1 MKVVLSAIKR
11 QQSNYLKKTGKL
23 WIKKFPDLP
32 NKNRVSDLKEVS
44 KSENMSFKTNLKS
57 DIMLNFNTQK
67 INFWF
72 NSVLKNEIPIKA
84 VVLTLL
90 GGFGLILSLLIA
102 ITKYESAYFFIL
114 GKSDTILFIINLFAR
129 ALCTCVFLGLYYCR
143 MLSLRLFFASKL
155 YSLNLFYLY
164 HNFNSR
170 TVIHVI
176 LCLLFLILNFSEGGL
191 FFVNNVA
198 LCESTVE
205 SLAEPGDVDRAVG
218 PFVVNPANPV
228 GMVFNAPGGSVGMS
242 ALTENEDTPLGLVV
256 NRPSNVSSDVSSNGS
271 FMTRETDFPA
281 DPIPRRFAD
290 FIFPG
295 QSEGPGEAGYLVALP
310 PLDATPEDTKSESSS
325 VVAVQLL
332 GSTPEDAKSESSS
345 VGEVPAAGLAV
356 APVTHTVDRSVEQ
369 FDSQEQLSSENNGVC
384 SSCFWYFFS

>member
-205 SLAEPGDVDRAVG
+205 SLAQSGDVVRVESLAEPGDVDRAVG

-290 FIFPG
+290 FVFPG
-295 QSEGPGEAGYLVALP
+295 QSPKVPGRRVI
-310 PLDATPEDTKSESSS
+310 
-325 VVAVQLL
+325 
-332 GSTPEDAKSESSS
+332 
-345 VGEVPAAGLAV
+345 
-356 APVTHTVDRSVEQ
+356 
-369 FDSQEQLSSENNGVC
+369 LSRC
-384 SSCFWYFFS
+384 HL